1 VADLAA
7 LLATPRRGEFD
18 VWVDVT
24 SPAMHDALTVVD
36 LDGRRHGGLPFRFEG
51 QHLVRMRHLPGNESS
66 RAIAQGLE
74 AARAW
79 ALQRMSDADTVAM
92 DYHLT
97 WTLALALAERPEAA
111 ASRGLPELLAL
122 ANTQG
127 DWLSDWISG
136 HADSP
141 EVRAIVDADL
151 ADAAALN
158 LTAAPAICINGG
170 PLPDSPEPVP
180 DQVRR
185 LLTSA

>member
-51 QHLVRMRHLPGNESS
+51 RHLVRMRHLPGNDSA
-66 RAIAQGLE
+66 RAVAHGLE

-79 ALQRMSDADTVAM
+79 ALERMADTDTVAM

-97 WTLALALAERPEAA
+97 WTLALALAEHPDVA
-111 ASRGLPELLAL
+111 ASRGLSELLAV

-127 DWLSDWISG
+127 DWLSDWISEK
-136 HADSP
+136 AESP
-141 EVRAIVDADL
+141 EVQAIVDADL
-151 ADAAALN
+151 AEAAELG

-185 LLTSA
+185 LLTH

>member
-51 QHLVRMRHLPGNESS
+51 RHLVRMRHLPGNESA
-66 RAIAQGLE
+66 RVIAQGLE

-79 ALQRMSDADTVAM
+79 ALERMADTDTVAM

-97 WTLALALAERPEAA
+97 WTLALALSEHPDVAA
-111 ASRGLPELLAL
+111 KRGLAELLAV

-127 DWLSDWISG
+127 DWLSDWISE
-136 HADSP
+136 HVDSP
-141 EVRAIVDADL
+141 EVRAVVDADMAEA
-151 ADAAALN
+151 ADLD
-158 LTAAPAICINGG
+158 LSAAPAICIGGG

-185 LLTSA
+185 LLANV